1 MNDYIIKQLDKVLQL
16 NQEKNQVIN
25 RIKTI
30 KTKKVG
36 SHHLMITYE
45 EKNNQINKARKLYDS
60 KINAVYIRMNM
71 KLKEAGYEEL
81 ENPYQNMKGEK

>member
-30 KTKKVG
+30 KTKKHG
-36 SHHLMITYE
+36 KYILMITNE
-45 EKNNQINKARKLYDS
+45 EKNSQTNKARKLYDS